1 MVDLGRTSLLNGN
14 HVKRVLGQGG
24 TVLGTM
30 VAFCRTPAIVR
41 MIAAAGFDL
50 VLLDLEHSSFSPETI
65 ADMCEMARA
74 AGLVPV
80 VRPHLTCA
88 DLAHRLQDLGAM
100 GLMFPGV
107 SSRAQVEEFRRW
119 MRFPP
124 AGTRGHTDTNAGQD
138 YVAVAAGTA
147 KYLMD
152 EAAMLVVQVESGDA
166 VDRIDEIL
174 DGGGIDIVEIGR
186 GNLSTDLGI
195 PGELRHQRVLAAV
208 DRVIAASAR
217 RGAAAGVSC
226 GSVQDATDMM
236 QRGVR
241 CVNFSTDRRI
251 MAQAY
256 HDMAG
261 TLRQVLRDPA
271 QAG

>member
-1 MVDLGRTSLLNGN
+1 MVDESRSSLLSGN
-14 HVKRVLGQGG
+14 HVKRVLDQGG

-41 MIAAAGFDL
+41 IIAAAGFDL
-50 VLLDLEHSSFSPETI
+50 VLLDLEHSSFSAETI

-80 VRPHLTCA
+80 VRPYLTSA

-107 SSRAQVEEFRRW
+107 SGRTQVDEFRRW

-138 YVAVAAGTA
+138 YMALAAGTA
-147 KYLMD
+147 KHLMD
-152 EAAMLVVQVESGDA
+152 DAAMLVVQVESAEA
-166 VDRIDEIL
+166 VGRIDEIL

-186 GNLSTDLGI
+186 GDLSTDLGV
-195 PGELRHQRVLAAV
+195 PGELRHPRVLAAV
-208 DRVIAASAR
+208 DRVIAACAR
-217 RGAAAGVSC
+217 GGAAAGVSC
-226 GSVQDATDMM
+226 GSTQDATDMM

-251 MAQAY
+251 MALAY
-256 HDMAG
+256 NDMAG
-261 TLRQVLRDPA
+261 TLRQALRDSG
-271 QAG
+271 QAS